1 MNKKA
6 IIATFTVAQVCTL
19 LATGNQTTLVSD
31 ATEKA
36 STLINAIE
44 PGNMMLADYIKFG
57 IKAEFLGTYEEK
69 SFKDGSNENES
80 DLVIDKIKMNL
91 DIDVTENIKFDT
103 NIEYK
108 DGKDLYIDSAEFDIS
123 LNDDLSIAVGKIDIP
138 FGVFEGEMISDP
150 LTKDLGEITQTTI
163 GLIWKPVNS
172 LKLSAWVYDSDI
184 EGEINNAAA
193 ALEFKPSDAI
203 SLGVGIVS
211 DICVGDLSDAIELE
225 DDAEHDQTAGVN
237 AWIAL
242 NLTDSVSIL
251 GEYISAIDNIDA
263 INGDKPQTWAID
275 LVYEATDAITI
286 AARYEGSKEFLADE
300 TPESRFGGTI
310 SYAFN
315 DVVTLSAEYLYGKY
329 DDAAEIDDC
338 HLVSGRLVFDF

>member
-6 IIATFTVAQVCTL
+6 IIAAFTVAQACTL
-19 LATGNQTTLVSD
+19 LATENQTTLLSD
-31 ATEKA
+31 VTGKT

-57 IKAEFLGTYEEK
+57 VKAEFLGTYEEK
-69 SFKDGSNENES
+69 SYNDGSNENQS

-91 DIDVTENIKFDT
+91 DINVTENIKFDT

-123 LNDDLSIAVGKIDIP
+123 LNDELSVAVGKIDIP
-138 FGVFEGEMISDP
+138 FGAFEGEMISDP
-150 LTKDLGEITQTTI
+150 LTKDLGEITKTTI
-163 GLIWKPVNS
+163 GLIWEPVDY
-172 LKLSAWVYDSDI
+172 LKLSAWIYDGDI

-193 ALEFKPSDAI
+193 ALELKPAEAI
-203 SLGVGIVS
+203 SLGFGIVS
-211 DICVGDLSDAIELE
+211 DICEGDLSDSIELE
-225 DDAEHDQTAGVN
+225 DDADYNQTAGIN

-242 NLTDSVSIL
+242 NVTDSVTIL
-251 GEYISAIDNIDA
+251 GEYITAIDNIDA
-263 INGDKPQTWAID
+263 IDGNKPQAWAID
-275 LVYEATDAITI
+275 LMYEATDAITV
-286 AARYEGSKEFLADE
+286 AARYEGSKEFFADE
-300 TPESRFGGTI
+300 APESRFGGTL

-338 HLVSGRLVFDF
+338 HLVSGRLVFGF